1 MELIRKY
8 LEEEKKMSPVILE
21 RTIAKLERHADIV
34 EEFKLWIETKEY
46 KTDTTLQIEG
56 YTAEDIFKI
65 APFLDGLGIFNFLVT
80 LREQP
85 EKAKAHISAGFPRK
99 LWTVFILNTLMFGYE
114 WKVRSVFNFQI

>member
-46 KTDTTLQIEG
+46 KTDTPLQIEG
-56 YTAEDIFKI
+56 YTAEMISKLATFM
-65 APFLDGLGIFNFLVT
+65 DGVGVYNFMIT
-80 LREQP
+80 LRERP
-85 EKAKAHISAGFPRK
+85 ENGKRIIAEGFKRK
-99 LWTVFILNTLMFGYE
+99 
-114 WKVRSVFNFQI
+114 